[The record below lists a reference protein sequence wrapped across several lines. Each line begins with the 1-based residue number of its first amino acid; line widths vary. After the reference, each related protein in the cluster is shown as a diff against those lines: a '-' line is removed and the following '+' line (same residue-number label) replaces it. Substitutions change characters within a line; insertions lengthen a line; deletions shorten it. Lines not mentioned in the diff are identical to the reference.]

1 MYGLACYLSGSV
13 AVRLTVSKEG
23 IALIKRYEG
32 CKTTPYRCAAGLYT
46 VGYGHVIGNGL
57 QLPDEWNRKFSL
69 GEIDE
74 LLRTDLARFE
84 QGVLRYCPVYLT
96 QSQFDALVSFS
107 FNLGLGVL
115 QRSTLRQKI
124 NRGDA
129 DAAKVILKYNMAKG
143 RILKGLTRRRQ
154 AEYRLFTAPTDRIPS
169 PAPQHAT

>member
-1 MYGLACYLSGSV
+1 MKTSSNGLQ
-13 AVRLTVSKEG
+13 
-23 IALIKRYEG
+23 LIRKYEG
-32 CKTTPYRCAAGLYT
+32 CKSTPYRCPAGLYT

-57 QLPDEWNRKFSL
+57 QLPDEWNRTLSL
-69 GEIDE
+69 GEINE

-84 QGVLRYCPVYLT
+84 RGVLRYCPVYLT

-129 DAAKVILKYNMAKG
+129 DAAKVILKYNMAGG
-143 RILKGLTRRRQ
+143 RILKGLIRRRQ

>member
-32 CKTTPYRCAAGLYT
+32 YKTTPYRCPAGLYT

-57 QLPDEWNRKFSL
+57 QLPDEWNRTFSL

-84 QGVLRYCPVYLT
+84 RGVLHYCTVYIT
-96 QSQFDALVSFS
+96 QSQFDSLVSFS

-115 QRSTLRQKI
+115 QRSTLRRKI
-124 NRGDA
+124 LRQDRQA
-129 DAAKVILKYNMAKG
+129 AAKEILKYNKAG
-143 RILKGLTRRRQ
+143 GQVLKGLTRRRE
-154 AEYRLFTAPTDRIPS
+154 AEYRMFTKETNNAII
-169 PAPQHAT
+169 

>member
-1 MYGLACYLSGSV
+1 MKTSSNGLQ
-13 AVRLTVSKEG
+13 
-23 IALIKRYEG
+23 LIRKYEG
-32 CKTTPYRCAAGLYT
+32 CKTTPYRCPAGLYT

-57 QLPDEWNRKFSL
+57 QLPDQFNRTFSL

-96 QSQFDALVSFS
+96 QCQFDALVSFS

-129 DAAKVILKYNMAKG
+129 DAAKVILKYNMAGG
-143 RILKGLTRRRQ
+143 RILKGLIRRRQ

>member
-32 CKTTPYRCAAGLYT
+32 YKTTPYRCPAGLYT

-69 GEIDE
+69 GEINE
-74 LLRTDLARFE
+74 LLRTDLVRFE
-84 QGVLRYCPVYLT
+84 QGVLRYCPVHLT
-96 QSQFDALVSFS
+96 QFEFDSLVSFS

-115 QRSTLRQKI
+115 QRSTLRRKI
-124 NRGDA
+124 LRQDKQ
-129 DAAKVILKYNMAKG
+129 AAARNILKYNKAG
-143 RILKGLTRRRQ
+143 GQVLKGLTRRRE
-154 AEYRLFTAPTDRIPS
+154 AEYRMFTKETNNAII
-169 PAPQHAT
+169 

>member
-1 MYGLACYLSGSV
+1 MKISPLGL
-13 AVRLTVSKEG
+13 
-23 IALIKRYEG
+23 ALIKYYEG
-32 CKTTPYRCAAGLYT
+32 YRATPYRCAAGKIT

-84 QGVLRYCPVYLT
+84 QGVSRYCPVYLT

-129 DAAKVILKYNMAKG
+129 DAAKVILKYNMAGG

-154 AEYRLFTAPTDRIPS
+154 AEYNLFTSTRS
-169 PAPQHAT
+169 S

>member
-1 MYGLACYLSGSV
+1 MKTSSNGLQ
-13 AVRLTVSKEG
+13 
-23 IALIKRYEG
+23 LIRKYEG
-32 CKTTPYRCAAGLYT
+32 CKSTPYRCPAGLYT

-57 QLPDEWNRKFSL
+57 QLPDEWNRTLSL
-69 GEIDE
+69 GEINE

-84 QGVLRYCPVYLT
+84 RGVLRYCPVYLT

-129 DAAKVILKYNMAKG
+129 DAAKVILKYNMAG
-143 RILKGLTRRRQ
+143 DRILKGLIRRRQ

>member
-32 CKTTPYRCAAGLYT
+32 YKTTPYRCPAGKIT

-84 QGVLRYCPVYLT
+84 RGVSRYCPVYLT

-129 DAAKVILKYNMAKG
+129 DAAKVILKYNMAGG

-154 AEYRLFTAPTDRIPS
+154 AEYNLFTAPTDRIPS
-169 PAPQHAT
+169 LAPQHAT

>member
-1 MYGLACYLSGSV
+1 MKISQA
-13 AVRLTVSKEG
+13 G
-23 IALIKRYEG
+23 IDLIKRFEG
-32 CKTTPYRCAAGLYT
+32 CKLKPYLCPAGYWT
-46 VGYGHVIGNGL
+46 VGYGHVIGNGVTL
-57 QLPDEWNRKFSL
+57 AEADNRIFTQ
-69 GEIDE
+69 GEADV

-96 QSQFDALVSFS
+96 QFEFDSLVSFS

-129 DAAKVILKYNMAKG
+129 DAAKVILKYNMAGG

-154 AEYRLFTAPTDRIPS
+154 AEYALFTSTSASNTPD
-169 PAPQHAT
+169 